1 MSNTKK
7 RSSLVTGL
15 LFFLAIVLLGAST
28 VGSARAALQYQSD
41 FIVSEFGMK
50 EIHITITDGED
61 SIAKNGLVR
70 YMLGL
75 SESDPLT
82 FLAGKKYS
90 KDIYITNDGEI
101 DEYMRV
107 VVRKYWKQNGKLADP
122 AVVKPGWITL
132 EVADGWEPD
141 TANSTAESAV
151 YIYTPKAATAGEP
164 IKFLTSVQ
172 IDKALRAAN
181 QSAPDAKGEITT
193 TYVYDGV
200 EFCLEI
206 EADGVQTHNAQD
218 AIKSAWGKTVTAAS
232 EGGAISLG

>member
-7 RSSLVTGL
+7 RSSFVTGL

-41 FIVSEFGMK
+41 IIVSEFAMK
-50 EIHITITDGED
+50 EIHIAITDGED

-90 KDIYITNDGEI
+90 KDVYITNDGEI

-122 AVVKPGWITL
+122 AVVKPDWITL
-132 EVADGWEPD
+132 EVADGWTKDE
-141 TANSTAESAV
+141 ANSTAETAV
-151 YIYTPKAATAGEP
+151 YIYTPEATTAGGSV
-164 IKFLTSVQ
+164 KFLTSVQ
-172 IDKALRAAN
+172 IDKALRAAK
-181 QSAPDAKGEITT
+181 QSTANGETTT
-193 TYVYDGV
+193 TYLYDGV